1 MMMEAVLYISIRWH
15 EPDLSSADLAYNMAL
30 ATGQIDCRSKDPVAS
45 GDGV

>member
-30 ATGQIDCRSKDPVAS
+30 APLYRPDRLQVERSCGQW
-45 GDGV
+45 